1 MRELRDNLSRSRFN
15 VVLTNPPFSM
25 TKEAKNPS
33 ELRILQQY
41 DVARKHG
48 TAQTLRSSLRSS
60 SMFMERYED
69 ILEPGG
75 KLITVIDDT
84 LLSSGSSTT
93 FVISSGIG
101 FWSGPSFLCG

>member
-1 MRELRDNLSRSRFN
+1 
-15 VVLTNPPFSM
+15 M

-84 LLSSGSSTT
+84 LLSSGK
-93 FVISSGIG
+93 FDYLRDFIRDRFLVRAIISLPGDHVQTVWFTSENVCPG
-101 FWSGPSFLCG
+101 S